1 MSEWTGTIAICRC
14 PCPRFYVRTAER
26 WYSGARRS
34 LWAPCVSDRRHISP
48 SSFLLGL
55 VHRPGAYVL
64 PGLHL
69 STGGLWWGAGC
80 LMGTTICS
88 CIDAL
93 SLRVPPGLWVG
104 RARYR
109 SLCRKTGRAHE
120 WRATRLHS
128 GGQLHRAMHV
138 SRDASVRKTKAPA
151 QPSWGLPI
159 LRLFRPVFRRQFLQ
173 LPL

>member
-1 MSEWTGTIAICRC
+1 MPLSLSPFLC
-14 PCPRFYVRTAER
+14 P
-26 WYSGARRS
+26 YSGEVVSRS
-34 LWAPCVSDRRHISP
+34 KALPVGSLCLRPPAYIALL
-48 SSFLLGL
+48 FLPGL

-109 SLCRKTGRAHE
+109 SLCLKTGRAHE